1 MKHEGGDT
9 RMNKRLENMI
19 DSGCQMLVIT
29 AADGGSLG
37 TVLEHAKEKN
47 MGVFV
52 RGRLLMNSNA
62 VSFL

>member
-1 MKHEGGDT
+1 MK
-9 RMNKRLENMI
+9 KRPENMI

-29 AADGGSLG
+29 AADGDSLG

-47 MGVFV
+47 MGGFV
-52 RGRLLMNSNA
+52 CGRPLMNSNA